1 MLEGEHHRDSSRT
14 PMSRYEKEIL
24 QLRLELEKGELL
36 RQNLESEMKFARKE
50 ANLQLCSAEDELCD
64 AKTKV
69 MELQVINDRH
79 QQKASE
85 IDKIAQSDQ
94 WQLQAEQ
101 QRCAVER
108 DNIHRVHLAELEFLI
123 REKAEAEMAFQ
134 KTNAA
139 LQSIAKKLKDM
150 EAEHNGCAKV
160 LRLQANSLEI
170 KNKRQERLLKE
181 LEAAAVKIKELEDD
195 AAAARLAHVECKY
208 TTDVMQLRI
217 QELEDILNEDQR
229 GRRQALPEGV
239 AREDFREPV
248 NALETGKKASP
259 RQHITYGMEWK
270 DKVEAMRRAQDP
282 SATLVVP
289 PDSFSLHEGS
299 IREMSILLNLYQTL
313 ANAQVLSR
321 QTNVPLEELPWTE
334 LCALLHE
341 NVEALVSN
349 FNKANQR
356 ISHLE
361 YICKHKTD
369 TMNDLQQ
376 NQEDALEKMS
386 EQLKAQEH
394 WSQKEKQYLEQQ
406 YSNAL
411 AEIHARSQECEETVQ
426 KNRQKLYG
434 LEQLSDKL
442 AQENNTLKNSLLDAF
457 KARSFLLAASALL
470 SGALCSLYG
479 RLCAMSCQRD
489 ILQEQVNQQQLLNH
503 KIVSLLYALPAV
515 MERNQDEVRI
525 RQRRAKSLAYVFRRA
540 VIVALAANRL
550 RGLARYSCTFFVWS
564 DGCRGSPGIQVCLG
578 ESRGRHPVTRFG
590 EEGVDCIEA
599 INWLCSSNLYTAMI
613 NSISDLEGVLSNQ
626 DSELWLS
633 SNSLIGTARN
643 CFAKLMDNL
652 SVLMETV
659 QGNTRGCR
667 AFLERDSLIDR
678 LARGLRRLNAQALEA
693 GLHDRLPSTRN
704 IATLQQEIF
713 EFSRRLHAAEVESRS
728 LNLQLAECRWAFNK
742 MQKDAEKTHRLQTQL
757 SEVQQNINKDNVQE
771 ELQNALQREHEAQ
784 LLLQEHHQRIQEL
797 SNRLES
803 HAFSELSKSQVSPT
817 GLPDAA
823 EELRKRDQ
831 ALDQQEKLLK
841 EMEQDQKRLW
851 DTLEEAERALDQGI
865 KDKELII
872 GQMKAVEAALNKNP
886 RKFTLHLDQLLHLLL
901 LLLLLLLQTP
911 FSVAFHPKQL
921 EDLVLLF
928 LLLQTPFN
936 VAFHPKQLED
946 LVLLFLLLQDIE
958 LGLKGKGDA
967 SGLSGSRPKGGKPET
982 GVKSAAQLS
991 CKYTNTRSTGYKQE
1005 LEAMV
1010 KQQSYDVIAITEMW
1024 WHDSHGWSAAL
1035 DGYKFFRRDR
1045 KGRRGGGVA
1054 LYIREAFDTM
1064 AIESYEVECLQIYFG
1079 LDHPVHLL
1087 FLFQFLQQLIDL
1099 QARLL
1104 LMLQFLL
1111 SFLLLLLGLVLV
1123 LVLGLVLLQLTDL
1136 QLLLVLPQFLLL
1148 VLVLVRVLALVLL
1161 HSGDAQDS
1169 EPLLCLKPTQ
1179 TTVV

>member
-1 MLEGEHHRDSSRT
+1 MTQRALPWTGPDDFSSQKEIEENGSRGIPVRGSAWPLEFLRQSQLGMLEGEHRRDSSRT
-14 PMSRYEKEIL
+14 PFIDFKKPQFGNHEFSPFRQHRFQSTYYMSRYEKEIL

-36 RQNLESEMKFARKE
+36 RQNLESELKFARKE
-50 ANLQLCSAEDELCD
+50 ANLQLYSAEDELCD

-108 DNIHRVHLAELEFLI
+108 DNIQRVHLAELEFLI

-282 SATLVVP
+282 NATLVDP
-289 PDSFSLHEGS
+289 TDSFSLHEGS
-299 IREMSILLNLYQTL
+299 IKEISILLNLYRTL

-361 YICKHKTD
+361 YMCKHKTD

-578 ESRGRHPVTRFG
+578 ESRGRHLVTRFG

-613 NSISDLEGVLSNQ
+613 NSISDLEGVLNNQ

-667 AFLERDSLIDR
+667 AFLERDSLVDR

-704 IATLQQEIF
+704 IAILQQEIF
-713 EFSRRLHAAEVESRS
+713 EFSRRLHAAEAESRS
-728 LNLQLAECRWAFNK
+728 LYLQLEECRWAFNK

-872 GQMKAVEAALNKNP
+872 GQMKAVEAALNKAKEQASASSAEAAAP
-886 RKFTLHLDQLLHLLL
+886 LPSLQLQTLPEEATAGRPEAAS
-901 LLLLLLLQTP
+901 LQNVVRSFEDLYSLAASKIDVLRAGRDSLGSTYGSLTAVGSLSAEESSQIHFAPGPATSSPIPITPPAPEVLTP

-928 LLLQTPFN
+928 LLLLTPFSVTYHPKQLEDLVLLFLLLLTPFS

-946 LVLLFLLLQDIE
+946 LVLLFLLL
-958 LGLKGKGDA
+958 L
-967 SGLSGSRPKGGKPET
+967 
-982 GVKSAAQLS
+982 
-991 CKYTNTRSTGYKQE
+991 
-1005 LEAMV
+1005 
-1010 KQQSYDVIAITEMW
+1010 
-1024 WHDSHGWSAAL
+1024 
-1035 DGYKFFRRDR
+1035 
-1045 KGRRGGGVA
+1045 
-1054 LYIREAFDTM
+1054 
-1064 AIESYEVECLQIYFG
+1064 IYFG

-1087 FLFQFLQQLIDL
+1087 FLFQLLQHLVHL
-1099 QARLL
+1099 LRLL
-1104 LMLQFLL
+1104 RLLFLL
-1111 SFLLLLLGLVLV
+1111 R
-1123 LVLGLVLLQLTDL
+1123 LQLPK
-1136 QLLLVLPQFLLL
+1136 LLVH
-1148 VLVLVRVLALVLL
+1148 LL
-1161 HSGDAQDS
+1161 H
-1169 EPLLCLKPTQ
+1169 
-1179 TTVV
+1179 

>member
-1 MLEGEHHRDSSRT
+1 
-14 PMSRYEKEIL
+14 
-24 QLRLELEKGELL
+24 
-36 RQNLESEMKFARKE
+36 MKFARKE
-50 ANLQLCSAEDELCD
+50 ANLQLYSAEDELCD

-69 MELQVINDRH
+69 MELQVINDKH

-85 IDKIAQSDQ
+85 IEKLVQSDQ

-101 QRCAVER
+101 QRCAVEK

-134 KTNAA
+134 ETNAA
-139 LQSIAKKLKDM
+139 LQSIAKNLKDM

-160 LRLQANSLEI
+160 LRLQASSLEI

-217 QELEDILNEDQR
+217 QELEDVLNEDQL

-282 SATLVVP
+282 NATIAVP

-299 IREMSILLNLYQTL
+299 ISDNLIVISDCTDTAFEKQLSIILRHLYELQREMSILLNLYQTL

-334 LCALLHE
+334 LCALLRE

-349 FNKANQR
+349 FNKAKQR

-361 YICKHKTD
+361 YMCKHKTE
-369 TMNDLQQ
+369 TMNNLQQ

-515 MERNQDEVRI
+515 MERNQDEVRT
-525 RQRRAKSLAYVFRRA
+525 RQRRAKKLAYVFRRA

-613 NSISDLEGVLSNQ
+613 NSISDLEVVLNNQ

-659 QGNTRGCR
+659 QGKTRGCR

-713 EFSRRLHAAEVESRS
+713 AFSRRLHAAEVESRS
-728 LNLQLAECRWAFNK
+728 LYLQLQECRWAFNK

-757 SEVQQNINKDNVQE
+757 SEVQQVSHINKDNIQE

-803 HAFSELSKSQVSPT
+803 QAFSELSKSQVSPT

-872 GQMKAVEAALNKNP
+872 GQMKAVEAALNKAKEQAAASSAEAAAP
-886 RKFTLHLDQLLHLLL
+886 LPSLQ
-901 LLLLLLLQTP
+901 LQTLP
-911 FSVAFHPKQL
+911 EEATAGRPEAASLQNVVRSF
-921 EDLVLLF
+921 EDLYSLAASKIDVLR
-928 LLLQTPFN
+928 
-936 VAFHPKQLED
+936 AGRD
-946 LVLLFLLLQDIE
+946 
-958 LGLKGKGDA
+958 
-967 SGLSGSRPKGGKPET
+967 SSGSTYGSLTAVGSR
-982 GVKSAAQLS
+982 SAEESSQIDFAPGPATSSPIPITPPAPAGNFQPSISSHAASTPATPTSPDESFQLVFVPQGTISPRTPDPNGELWTQSTPYTCYFYS
-991 CKYTNTRSTGYKQE
+991 CCTAE
-1005 LEAMV
+1005 
-1010 KQQSYDVIAITEMW
+1010 
-1024 WHDSHGWSAAL
+1024 SA
-1035 DGYKFFRRDR
+1035 
-1045 KGRRGGGVA
+1045 
-1054 LYIREAFDTM
+1054 
-1064 AIESYEVECLQIYFG
+1064 
-1079 LDHPVHLL
+1079 
-1087 FLFQFLQQLIDL
+1087 
-1099 QARLL
+1099 
-1104 LMLQFLL
+1104 
-1111 SFLLLLLGLVLV
+1111 
-1123 LVLGLVLLQLTDL
+1123 
-1136 QLLLVLPQFLLL
+1136 
-1148 VLVLVRVLALVLL
+1148 
-1161 HSGDAQDS
+1161 
-1169 EPLLCLKPTQ
+1169 
-1179 TTVV
+1179 

>member
-1 MLEGEHHRDSSRT
+1 MSCGDLE
-14 PMSRYEKEIL
+14 
-24 QLRLELEKGELL
+24 
-36 RQNLESEMKFARKE
+36 
-50 ANLQLCSAEDELCD
+50 
-64 AKTKV
+64 
-69 MELQVINDRH
+69 
-79 QQKASE
+79 
-85 IDKIAQSDQ
+85 
-94 WQLQAEQ
+94 
-101 QRCAVER
+101 
-108 DNIHRVHLAELEFLI
+108 
-123 REKAEAEMAFQ
+123 
-134 KTNAA
+134 TNAA
-139 LQSIAKKLKDM
+139 LQSIAKNLKDM

-217 QELEDILNEDQR
+217 QELEDVLNEDQL

-239 AREDFREPV
+239 AREDFREP
-248 NALETGKKASP
+248 
-259 RQHITYGMEWK
+259 
-270 DKVEAMRRAQDP
+270 
-282 SATLVVP
+282 
-289 PDSFSLHEGS
+289 
-299 IREMSILLNLYQTL
+299 REMSILLNLYQTL

-334 LCALLHE
+334 LCALLRE

-349 FNKANQR
+349 FNKAKQR

-361 YICKHKTD
+361 YMCKHKTE
-369 TMNDLQQ
+369 TMNNLQQ

-515 MERNQDEVRI
+515 MERNQDEVRT
-525 RQRRAKSLAYVFRRA
+525 RQRRAKKLAYVFRRA

-613 NSISDLEGVLSNQ
+613 NSTSDLEGVLNNQ

-693 GLHDRLPSTRN
+693 GLHDRLPSTRGN
-704 IATLQQEIF
+704 RKE
-713 EFSRRLHAAEVESRS
+713 ERGNRNWRRLRRDIAVGRGEGVGAA
-728 LNLQLAECRWAFNK
+728 
-742 MQKDAEKTHRLQTQL
+742 
-757 SEVQQNINKDNVQE
+757 
-771 ELQNALQREHEAQ
+771 
-784 LLLQEHHQRIQEL
+784 HHP
-797 SNRLES
+797 
-803 HAFSELSKSQVSPT
+803 SPPPWWC
-817 GLPDAA
+817 L
-823 EELRKRDQ
+823 
-831 ALDQQEKLLK
+831 
-841 EMEQDQKRLW
+841 
-851 DTLEEAERALDQGI
+851 EAERNMTAERGRSQPGAELEEGI
-865 KDKELII
+865 GEEPEE
-872 GQMKAVEAALNKNP
+872 GQRVEVWEEQ
-886 RKFTLHLDQLLHLLL
+886 RSDDQLEHCN
-901 LLLLLLLQTP
+901 
-911 FSVAFHPKQL
+911 SNSA
-921 EDLVLLF
+921 
-928 LLLQTPFN
+928 
-936 VAFHPKQLED
+936 
-946 LVLLFLLLQDIE
+946 
-958 LGLKGKGDA
+958 G
-967 SGLSGSRPKGGKPET
+967 SGR
-982 GVKSAAQLS
+982 
-991 CKYTNTRSTGYKQE
+991 
-1005 LEAMV
+1005 
-1010 KQQSYDVIAITEMW
+1010 
-1024 WHDSHGWSAAL
+1024 WSAVH
-1035 DGYKFFRRDR
+1035 FVPHV
-1045 KGRRGGGVA
+1045 GR
-1054 LYIREAFDTM
+1054 
-1064 AIESYEVECLQIYFG
+1064 
-1079 LDHPVHLL
+1079 HL
-1087 FLFQFLQQLIDL
+1087 
-1099 QARLL
+1099 R
-1104 LMLQFLL
+1104 
-1111 SFLLLLLGLVLV
+1111 
-1123 LVLGLVLLQLTDL
+1123 
-1136 QLLLVLPQFLLL
+1136 
-1148 VLVLVRVLALVLL
+1148 
-1161 HSGDAQDS
+1161 
-1169 EPLLCLKPTQ
+1169 
-1179 TTVV
+1179 